1 MYQMHCSM
9 QIREMHQQ
17 IFTLN
22 TEDEV
27 SLYDIETHLKGPSIF
42 LQYQKILGL

>member
-1 MYQMHCSM
+1 MHCSM

-22 TEDEV
+22 SEDEV
-27 SLYDIETHLKGPSIF
+27 SLYNIGTYLKGPSIF